1 MARRDTTAE
10 RRGAQ
15 QVRRRMITQVV
26 PDKRNKEREKQIQK
40 DIRGE
45 NY

>member
-1 MARRDTTAE
+1 MVRRDTKAE
-10 RRGAQ
+10 RKGAQ
-15 QVRRRMITQVV
+15 QVRRRMITQIV